1 MEGIPTKVGMLAP
14 ASPDETPKG
23 EAGIAS
29 AERRLWEFYSPIVC
43 RLIGLSF
50 DEKGLIRTFKN
61 VPKVQF
67 EDSWQLAKEPQLHGI
82 LVQMCSKPNQVSKY
96 VDKVLRKRFEPYRKS
111 LEGLGQE
118 DICKLIEEGNGPKD
132 VPLEALI
139 WLAVRNQHE
148 EVDEIESRIFSAVH
162 HREHRALRL
171 YDALSRVLPDGR
183 VENVLQELKKALA
196 SNEGFHR
203 RYERSE
209 LKKEQ
214 LRSEIETSKKDKFQL
229 AQALTEQRQ
238 LNKRLSKD
246 LEKLGGE
253 PSLEQIEGLKGE
265 IVALTEEV
273 KALTE
278 ELVRR
283 DFYEA
288 PPEFGKPLASLRESA
303 TDKLPASSETEE
315 EQGVSPPLEGVKVG
329 FVGGMKSLVPYY
341 KQTVECLGGVF
352 YNHCEEKSSL
362 TKGEMQRLV
371 EKADVVFCP
380 VDMNSHGAC
389 RYVKNA
395 CKYRNK
401 PCCFLRSSSLS
412 MFRRELLNFAK
423 NSN

>member
-1 MEGIPTKVGMLAP
+1 MEGIPTEVGMLAP

-29 AERRLWEFYSPIVC
+29 AERRLWEFHSPLIC

-50 DEKGLIRTFKN
+50 DEKGLIRIFKN

-67 EDSWQLAKEPQLHGI
+67 EDSRQLSEEPQLHGI
-82 LVQMCSKPNQVSKY
+82 LAQLCSEPNQVSKY
-96 VDKVLRKRFEPYRKS
+96 VDKVLRKRFEPYRKN

-118 DICKLIEEGNGPKD
+118 DICQLIEKGNGFND

-139 WLAVRNQHE
+139 WFAVRNRHE
-148 EVDEIESRIFSAVH
+148 GIDEIESRIFSAVH
-162 HREHRALRL
+162 HREHRALKL

-196 SNEGFHR
+196 SNEEFHR

-209 LKKEQ
+209 RKKEQ
-214 LRSEIETSKKDKFQL
+214 LRSEMEAIKKDKLQFT
-229 AQALTEQRQ
+229 QALTEQRQ
-238 LNKRLSKD
+238 LNKRLSKN

-253 PSLEQIEGLKGE
+253 PALEQIEELKGE
-265 IVALTEEV
+265 IAALTEEV
-273 KALTE
+273 RALTE
-278 ELVRR
+278 ELVKQE
-283 DFYEA
+283 FYEA
-288 PPEFGKPLASLRESA
+288 PQEFSKPDTPLRESA
-303 TDKLPASSETEE
+303 TDKPPTLNEVEE
-315 EQGVSPPLEGVKVG
+315 EIPLPLEGIKVG
-329 FVGGMKSLVPYY
+329 FVGGLNSLVPYY

-352 YNHCEEKSSL
+352 YNHCEEKSSS
-362 TKGEMQRLV
+362 TKGEMQSLV
-371 EKADVVFCP
+371 EKADVIFCP
-380 VDMNSHGAC
+380 IDMISHGAC

-412 MFRRELLNFAK
+412 MFRRELLDFAK